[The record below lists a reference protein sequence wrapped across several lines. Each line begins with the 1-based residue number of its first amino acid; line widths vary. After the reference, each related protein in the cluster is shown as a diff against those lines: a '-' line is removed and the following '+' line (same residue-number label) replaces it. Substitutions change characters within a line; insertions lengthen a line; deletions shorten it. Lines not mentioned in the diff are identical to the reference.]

1 MVYSVKVDIAP
12 NMSIDVSGDELA
24 LVVKL
29 LNETTKKF
37 FPMSQHPKLKF
48 RKFKFM

>member
-1 MVYSVKVDIAP
+1 
-12 NMSIDVSGDELA
+12 MSIDVSGDELA

-37 FPMSQHPKLKF
+37 FPASPASKIEI
-48 RKFKFM
+48 

>member
-1 MVYSVKVDIAP
+1 MGYSVKVEIAP
-12 NMSIDVSGDELA
+12 NMSIDVSGDELG

-37 FPMSQHPKLKF
+37 FPMSPASKTEI
-48 RKFKFM
+48 

>member
-1 MVYSVKVDIAP
+1 MGYSVKVEIAP

-37 FPMSQHPKLKF
+37 FPASPASKIQI
-48 RKFKFM
+48 